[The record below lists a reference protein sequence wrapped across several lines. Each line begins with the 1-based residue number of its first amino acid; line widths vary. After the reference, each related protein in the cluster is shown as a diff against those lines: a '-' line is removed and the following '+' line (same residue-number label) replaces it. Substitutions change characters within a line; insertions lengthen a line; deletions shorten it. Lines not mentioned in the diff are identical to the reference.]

1 MIVLITLATTNVA
14 YWKQERLI
22 LEFNGNGD
30 ILRMWTSLSGSYASP
45 IAKYTPDA
53 NNKVYIDVTDYIRAY
68 GDCSIYF
75 KGEAHDASEH
85 TVNVTVK
92 GLINPYGVIIPS
104 HYGDNYILVQMP
116 NRMIEPVVRNIPLI
130 AEFYSTGPIAVFTG
144 GATLSQDMR
153 QVTITGDFKY
163 RPVPFGD
170 SRKYTLVHR
179 MCGVQYAYVRWVSF
193 SGITR
198 VHIFEVTKPKIESA
212 DSYTLMPVDNEYV
225 EVKGRV
231 DGMTLRLNDLCPYDL
246 WYYSDV
252 ITSSKVE
259 VSLDGRTYNQ
269 VQVTTKNIT
278 LPDGDTKQN
287 GKLEIA
293 INWKR
298 YDAVAM

>member
-1 MIVLITLATTNVA
+1 MIVPITLATTDVA

-22 LEFNGNGD
+22 LVFNSNGYA
-30 ILRMWTSLSGSYASP
+30 LRMWTSLSGSYASP
-45 IAKYTPDA
+45 IAKYTPDL
-53 NNKVYIDVTDYIRAY
+53 NGNVFVDMTDYIRAY
-68 GDCSIYF
+68 GGCSVHFEEESERAKIY
-75 KGEAHDASEH
+75 AVSVSVA
-85 TVNVTVK
+85 
-92 GLINPYGVIIPS
+92 GLINPYNVIVPY
-104 HYGDNYILVQMP
+104 HFGDSYTRVQMP
-116 NRMIEPVVRNIPLI
+116 NRMIEPVERHPLI
-130 AEFYSTGPIAVFTG
+130 AEFYYSGVGASFTG
-144 GATLSQDMR
+144 GASLSQDKR
-153 QVTITGDFKY
+153 QITITGDFTYK
-163 RPVPFGD
+163 PVPYGD
-170 SRKYTLVHR
+170 SRKYNLVQR
-179 MCGVQYAYVRWVSF
+179 ICGVQYAYVRWLSF

-198 VHIFEVTKPKIESA
+198 VHMFEVTKPKTESA
-212 DSYTLMPVDNEYV
+212 DSYMLMPIDNEYV

-259 VSLDGRTYNQ
+259 VSLDGENYNQ

-278 LPDGDTKQN
+278 LPDGETKIN